1 MGFPKERYQALHV
14 LFPVD
19 TTSAK
24 DLAAAAG
31 STCGIFVIPAGWGAA
46 KIKAI
51 GVAFAAAGGAQTT
64 NGTAK
69 LQIAG
74 ADVVDA
80 SGVAFTVASKADH
93 AAWSVKETELN
104 KAASADPALAPVY
117 PVALPGQKV
126 ELVVGTQGAGAG
138 DQTGRFYLLVSQDYS
153 NETNALNN

>member
-14 LFPVD
+14 LRPVD
-19 TTSAK
+19 TVTAK

-31 STCGIFVIPAGWGAA
+31 ASCGIFVIPAGWGAA

-51 GVAFAAAGGAQTT
+51 GAAFAAAGGAQTT

-69 LQIAG
+69 LQIDG

-80 SGVAFTVASKADH
+80 TGTAFTVSSKPSH
-93 AAWSVKETELN
+93 GAWSVKETELN
-104 KAASADPALAPVY
+104 KAASADPKLAPVY

-126 ELVVGTQGAGAG
+126 EVVVGTQGVGAG
-138 DQTGRFYLLVSQDYS
+138 DQTAHLYLLVSQDYS
-153 NETNALNN
+153 NEVNALNN